1 MTTTATGTENSV
13 RHRVRAVWRRREL
26 DVGDETA
33 AENYMEYDLPL
44 RAAIEVE
51 KHDRGRQ

>member
-51 KHDRGRQ
+51 KHD